1 MKNIEKIK
9 RYKNNY
15 SEKNLINKINK
26 VAKKTGLKI
35 IYYAL
40 ILYYTAIS
48 SSTSI
53 KDKSIIF
60 GALGYFILP
69 IDFIPDI
76 IPFLGFSDDL
86 TALITT
92 ISVISHN
99 ITPEIKLQA
108 KNSLSNWF
116 NNIDDNEITNIIKE

>member
-1 MKNIEKIK
+1 MKNPEKIK
-9 RYKNNY
+9 KYQNNY
-15 SEKNLINKINK
+15 SEKNLINKISK
-26 VAKKTGLKI
+26 VARKAGLKV
-35 IYYAL
+35 IYCAL

-69 IDFIPDI
+69 IDIIPDI
-76 IPFLGFSDDL
+76 IPFLGFTDDL
-86 TALITT
+86 TALITAIST
-92 ISVISHN
+92 ISQN

-108 KNSLSNWF
+108 KNNLSKWF
-116 NNIDDNEITNIIKE
+116 NNIDDNEINNIIKE

>member
-1 MKNIEKIK
+1 MKNPEKIK
-9 RYKNNY
+9 KYQNNY

-26 VAKKTGLKI
+26 VASKAGLKV

-48 SSTSI
+48 SSTPI

-69 IDFIPDI
+69 IDIIPDI
-76 IPFLGFSDDL
+76 ILFFGFSDDL
-86 TALITT
+86 TVILSV
-92 ISVISHN
+92 ISTISHN
-99 ITPEIKLQA
+99 ITPEIKLQTKNNLA
-108 KNSLSNWF
+108 KWF
-116 NNIDDNEITNIIKE
+116 NNINNEKINNIIKE

>member
-1 MKNIEKIK
+1 MKNPEKIK
-9 RYKNNY
+9 KYQDNY

-26 VAKKTGLKI
+26 VARKAGLKV

-48 SSTSI
+48 SSTPI

-69 IDFIPDI
+69 IDIIPDI
-76 IPFLGFSDDL
+76 IPFFGFTDDL
-86 TALITT
+86 TALISV
-92 ISVISHN
+92 ISTISHN

-108 KNSLSNWF
+108 KNSLSKWF
-116 NNIDDNEITNIIKE
+116 NNVNYDEINDITKE